1 MEIFG
6 EQFVADQ
13 YGRRSAGRRGMRCA
27 SEQERRVAA
36 FFDIDGTLVP
46 EPSMEK
52 RLFRGLQRTNEI
64 PWTNYARWG
73 MEAARLLPRGLT
85 AISQGNKSYLCGL
98 REEQILEA
106 VEPIA
111 FFEEGVARVEWHARR
126 GNEIVLVSGMVKPL
140 ARMVAMALEC
150 ELEARGVERDVL
162 VSATRLEERGGVF
175 TGQVLGE
182 ANYGEAKRR
191 AMEVVARAMQ
201 INLRESHA
209 YGNTLL
215 DRPMLSA
222 VGNGHAV
229 NPGKE
234 LADTANS
241 RDWAIWH
248 WHHERKF
255 ASDHL
260 LKEKVKLQTIGTHS

>member
-1 MEIFG
+1 MTG
-6 EQFVADQ
+6 
-13 YGRRSAGRRGMRCA
+13 AG
-27 SEQERRVAA
+27 EQERRVAA

-46 EPSMEK
+46 EPSLEG
-52 RLFRGLQRTNEI
+52 RLFRELRRTGAI

-73 MEAARLLPRGLT
+73 IEAVRLLPLGLT
-85 AISQGNKSYLCGL
+85 AIAQGNKRYLRGL

-106 VEPIA
+106 TQPIA

-126 GNEIVLVSGMVKPL
+126 GHEIVLVSGIVKPL

-150 ELEARGVERDVL
+150 ELEARGLEREVL
-162 VSATRLEERGGVF
+162 VSATRLEERGGIF
-175 TGQVLGE
+175 TGKVLGE
-182 ANYGEAKRR
+182 ANFGEAKRR
-191 AMEVVARAMQ
+191 AMEVLARAMQ

-215 DRPMLSA
+215 DRPMLDT
-222 VGNGHAV
+222 VGHGHAV

-234 LADTANS
+234 LADTANL

-248 WHHERKF
+248 WHQEKKFGSER
-255 ASDHL
+255 L
-260 LKEKVKLQTIGTHS
+260 LRDKVNLRTVGTHL

>member
-1 MEIFG
+1 MSG
-6 EQFVADQ
+6 
-13 YGRRSAGRRGMRCA
+13 AG
-27 SEQERRVAA
+27 EQERRVAA

-46 EPSMEK
+46 EPSLER
-52 RLFRGLQRTNEI
+52 RLFRELRRTGAI
-64 PWTNYARWG
+64 SWRNYARWG
-73 MEAARLLPRGLT
+73 VEGIRLLPRGLK

-106 VEPIA
+106 GEPIA

-126 GNEIVLVSGMVKPL
+126 GHEIVLVSGMVKPL

-150 ELEARGVERDVL
+150 ELEARGVQRDVL

-175 TGQVLGE
+175 TGRVLGE
-182 ANYGEAKRR
+182 VNYGESKRR
-191 AMEVVARAMQ
+191 AMEVVALAMQ

-209 YGNTLL
+209 YGNALL
-215 DRPMLSA
+215 DRPMLDA
-222 VGNGHAV
+222 VGHGHAV

-234 LADTANS
+234 LADTANL

-248 WHHERKF
+248 WHSEKKF
-255 ASDHL
+255 ASESCR
-260 LKEKVKLQTIGTHS
+260 KAKVKLQTIGTHP

>member
-1 MEIFG
+1 MSDAF
-6 EQFVADQ
+6 
-13 YGRRSAGRRGMRCA
+13 
-27 SEQERRVAA
+27 EQERRVAA

-46 EPSMEK
+46 EPSLER
-52 RLFRGLQRTNEI
+52 RLFRGLRRTGAI
-64 PWTNYARWG
+64 TWMNYARWG
-73 MEAARLLPRGLT
+73 MEAVRLLPRGLT
-85 AISQGNKSYLCGL
+85 AIAQGNKGYLGGL
-98 REEQILEA
+98 RAEQILEA

-126 GNEIVLVSGMVKPL
+126 EHEIVLVTGMVKPL

-150 ELEARGVERDVL
+150 ELEARGMEREVL
-162 VSATRLEERGGVF
+162 VSATRLEESRAVF
-175 TGQVLGE
+175 TGKVLGE
-182 ANYGEAKRR
+182 ANFGEAKRR

-215 DRPMLSA
+215 DRPMLYA
-222 VGNGHAV
+222 VGHAHAV

-234 LADTANS
+234 LADTANL

-248 WHHERKF
+248 WHSEKKF
-255 ASDHL
+255 ASENLRKD
-260 LKEKVKLQTIGTHS
+260 KVKLQTIGTHL

>member
-1 MEIFG
+1 MSG
-6 EQFVADQ
+6 
-13 YGRRSAGRRGMRCA
+13 AG
-27 SEQERRVAA
+27 EQERRVAA

-46 EPSMEK
+46 EPSLER
-52 RLFRGLQRTNEI
+52 RLFRQLRRTGAI
-64 PWTNYARWG
+64 AWTNYVQWG
-73 MEAARLLPRGLT
+73 LEAARLLPQGLT
-85 AISQGNKSYLCGL
+85 AIAQGNKRYLHGL

-106 VEPIA
+106 AEPIA

-126 GNEIVLVSGMVKPL
+126 GHQIVLVSGMVKPL
-140 ARMVAMALEC
+140 ARIVAMALEC

-175 TGQVLGE
+175 TGQVVGE

-215 DRPMLSA
+215 DRPMLDA
-222 VGNGHAV
+222 VGHGHAV
-229 NPGKE
+229 NPGRE
-234 LADTANS
+234 LADTANL

-248 WHHERKF
+248 WHQEKKL
-255 ASDHL
+255 ASDHA

>member
-1 MEIFG
+1 MSG
-6 EQFVADQ
+6 
-13 YGRRSAGRRGMRCA
+13 AG
-27 SEQERRVAA
+27 EQERRVGA

-46 EPSMEK
+46 EPSLER
-52 RLFRGLQRTNEI
+52 RLFRELRRTGAI
-64 PWTNYARWG
+64 SWTNYAQWG
-73 MEAARLLPRGLT
+73 IEAVRLLPRGLT
-85 AISQGNKSYLCGL
+85 AIAQGNKSYLRGL
-98 REEQILEA
+98 RTEQTLEA

-126 GNEIVLVSGMVKPL
+126 GHEIVLVSGMVKPL

-162 VSATRLEERGGVF
+162 VSATRLEERDGSF
-175 TGQVLGE
+175 TGRVLGE

-191 AMEVVARAMQ
+191 AMEVLARAME

-215 DRPMLSA
+215 DRPMLDA
-222 VGNGHAV
+222 VGHAHAV
-229 NPGKE
+229 NPARE
-234 LADTANS
+234 LADTANL

-248 WHHERKF
+248 WHQEKKF
-255 ASDHL
+255 ASENSP
-260 LKEKVKLQTIGTHS
+260 KGKVKLQTIGTHL

>member
-1 MEIFG
+1 MSG
-6 EQFVADQ
+6 AT
-13 YGRRSAGRRGMRCA
+13 
-27 SEQERRVAA
+27 EQERRVAA

-46 EPSMEK
+46 EPSLER
-52 RLFRGLQRTNEI
+52 RLFRELRRTHAM
-64 PWTNYARWG
+64 PWMNYARWG
-73 MEAARLLPRGLT
+73 MEAVRLLPRGLT
-85 AISQGNKSYLCGL
+85 AIAHGNKSYLWGL
-98 REEQILEA
+98 RGEQILEA

-111 FFEEGVARVEWHARR
+111 FFEEGVARAEWHGRR
-126 GNEIVLVSGMVKPL
+126 GHEIVLVSGMAKPL

-150 ELEARGVERDVL
+150 ELEARGLEREVL
-162 VSATRLEERGGVF
+162 VSATRLEERNGIF
-175 TGQVLGE
+175 TGCVLGE

-215 DRPMLSA
+215 DRPMLDA
-222 VGNGHAV
+222 VGHAHSV

-234 LADTANS
+234 LAATANL

-248 WHHERKF
+248 WHSEKKF
-255 ASDHL
+255 ASENS
-260 LKEKVKLQTIGTHS
+260 LKDKVKLQTIGTHL

>member
-1 MEIFG
+1 MSG
-6 EQFVADQ
+6 
-13 YGRRSAGRRGMRCA
+13 AG
-27 SEQERRVAA
+27 EQERRAAA

-46 EPSMEK
+46 EPSLER
-52 RLFRGLQRTNEI
+52 RLFRELKRAGAI
-64 PWTNYARWG
+64 PWANYLHWG

-85 AISQGNKSYLCGL
+85 AIAHGNKRYLRGL
-98 REEQILEA
+98 RAEQILEA
-106 VEPIA
+106 GQPIA

-126 GNEIVLVSGMVKPL
+126 GHEIVLVSGMVKPL

-150 ELEARGVERDVL
+150 ELEARGLEREVL
-162 VSATRLEERGGVF
+162 VSATRLEEGAGRF
-175 TGQVLGE
+175 TGRVLGE

-215 DRPMLSA
+215 DRAMLYA
-222 VGNGHAV
+222 VGHAHAV

-234 LADTANS
+234 LAATANL

-248 WHHERKF
+248 WHQEKKF
-255 ASDHL
+255 DSENSLRDR
-260 LKEKVKLQTIGTHS
+260 VKLQTIGTHL

>member
-1 MEIFG
+1 MSG
-6 EQFVADQ
+6 AV
-13 YGRRSAGRRGMRCA
+13 
-27 SEQERRVAA
+27 EQERRVAA

-46 EPSMEK
+46 APSLER
-52 RLFRGLQRTNEI
+52 RLFRELRRTGTM
-64 PWTNYARWG
+64 PSMNYARWG
-73 MEAARLLPRGLT
+73 MEAVRLLPRGLT
-85 AISQGNKSYLCGL
+85 AIAHGNKSYLRGL

-126 GNEIVLVSGMVKPL
+126 EHQIVLVSGMVK
-140 ARMVAMALEC
+140 ALEC

-162 VSATRLEERGGVF
+162 VSATRLEERDGVF
-175 TGQVLGE
+175 TGRVLGE

-201 INLRESHA
+201 KNLRESHA

-215 DRPMLSA
+215 DRPMLDA
-222 VGNGHAV
+222 VGHGHAV

-234 LADTANS
+234 LAGTANL

-248 WHHERKF
+248 WHSEKKF
-255 ASDHL
+255 ASEDS
-260 LKEKVKLQTIGTHS
+260 LKEKVKLQTIGTHP

>member
-1 MEIFG
+1 MSG
-6 EQFVADQ
+6 
-13 YGRRSAGRRGMRCA
+13 AG
-27 SEQERRVAA
+27 EQERRVAA

-46 EPSMEK
+46 EPSLEK
-52 RLFRGLQRTNEI
+52 RLFRELRRSGAI
-64 PWTNYARWG
+64 PWSSYARWG
-73 MEAARLLPRGLT
+73 AEAARLLPWGLT
-85 AISQGNKSYLCGL
+85 AIAQGNKRYLCGL

-106 VEPIA
+106 VKPIV

-126 GNEIVLVSGMVKPL
+126 GHEIALVSGMVKPL

-162 VSATRLEERGGVF
+162 VSATRLEERADAF
-175 TGQVLGE
+175 TGRVLGE
-182 ANYGEAKRR
+182 ANYGEGKRR

-201 INLRESHA
+201 VNLRESHA

-215 DRPMLSA
+215 DRPMLEA
-222 VGNGHAV
+222 VGHGHAV

-234 LADTANS
+234 LADTANL

-248 WHHERKF
+248 WHQEKKF
-255 ASDHL
+255 ASDDA

>member
-1 MEIFG
+1 MSDAF
-6 EQFVADQ
+6 
-13 YGRRSAGRRGMRCA
+13 
-27 SEQERRVAA
+27 EQERRVAA

-46 EPSMEK
+46 EPSLER
-52 RLFRGLQRTNEI
+52 RLFRGLRRTGAI
-64 PWTNYARWG
+64 TWMNYARWG
-73 MEAARLLPRGLT
+73 MEAVRLLPRGLT
-85 AISQGNKSYLCGL
+85 AIAQGNKSYLRGL
-98 REEQILEA
+98 RAEQILEA

-126 GNEIVLVSGMVKPL
+126 GHEIVVVTGMVKPL

-150 ELEARGVERDVL
+150 ELEARGMEREVL
-162 VSATRLEERGGVF
+162 VSATRLEESRAVF
-175 TGQVLGE
+175 TGKVLGE
-182 ANYGEAKRR
+182 ANFGEAKRR

-215 DRPMLSA
+215 DRPMLYA
-222 VGNGHAV
+222 VGHAHAV

-234 LADTANS
+234 LANAANL

-248 WHHERKF
+248 WHQEKKF
-255 ASDHL
+255 ASENL
-260 LKEKVKLQTIGTHS
+260 LKDKVKLQTIGTHL

>member
-1 MEIFG
+1 MSG
-6 EQFVADQ
+6 A
-13 YGRRSAGRRGMRCA
+13 R
-27 SEQERRVAA
+27 EQERSVAA

-46 EPSMEK
+46 EPSLEK
-52 RLFRGLQRTNEI
+52 RLFRELRRTGAI
-64 PWTNYARWG
+64 GWTNYAQWG
-73 MEAARLLPRGLT
+73 MEAVRLLPRGLT
-85 AISQGNKSYLCGL
+85 AIAQGNKRYMRGL

-111 FFEEGVARVEWHARR
+111 FFEEGAARVEWHARR
-126 GNEIVLVSGMVKPL
+126 GHEIVLVSGMVKPL

-162 VSATRLEERGGVF
+162 VSATRLEERGGIF
-175 TGQVLGE
+175 TGRVLGE
-182 ANYGEAKRR
+182 ANCGEAKRR
-191 AMEVVARAMQ
+191 AMEIVARAMQ

-215 DRPMLSA
+215 DRPMLFA
-222 VGNGHAV
+222 VGHGHAV

-234 LADTANS
+234 LAETANL

-248 WHHERKF
+248 WHQEKKF
-255 ASDHL
+255 ASENS
-260 LKEKVKLQTIGTHS
+260 LKEKVKLQTIGTHP

>member
-1 MEIFG
+1 MNGAG
-6 EQFVADQ
+6 EQ
-13 YGRRSAGRRGMRCA
+13 GL
-27 SEQERRVAA
+27 RVAA

-46 EPSMEK
+46 EPSLEK
-52 RLFRGLQRTNEI
+52 RLFGELWRTGAM
-64 PWTNYARWG
+64 PWTSYAGWG
-73 MEAARLLPRGLT
+73 MEAVRLLPRGLT
-85 AISQGNKSYLCGL
+85 AIAQGNKSYLRGL

-126 GNEIVLVSGMVKPL
+126 GHEVVLVSGMVKPL

-150 ELEARGVERDVL
+150 ELEARGVEREVL
-162 VSATRLEERGGVF
+162 VSATRLEERAGVF
-175 TGQVLGE
+175 TGRVLGE

-201 INLRESHA
+201 MNLRESHA

-215 DRPMLSA
+215 DRPMLFA
-222 VGNGHAV
+222 VGHGHAV

-234 LADTANS
+234 LAETANL

-248 WHHERKF
+248 WHQEKKF
-255 ASDHL
+255 GSENS
-260 LKEKVKLQTIGTHS
+260 LKEKVKLQTIGTHP